1 MKATEGRSTEG
12 RLSIRVKAHQKSVI
26 ARAAQIRNV
35 TMTDF
40 VLDTAYRAAQKVVS
54 DESTLTVPHV
64 DWVAFSKALDAPPKP
79 KPALRRLLA
88 AKSPADL
95 DGGIV

>member
-1 MKATEGRSTEG
+1 MKATERRSAEG

-54 DESTLTVPHV
+54 DESALTVLHV

-88 AKSPADL
+88 ATSPADL
-95 DGGIV
+95 EG

>member
-1 MKATEGRSTEG
+1 MKSIETKSPEG

-40 VLDTAYRAAQKVVS
+40 VLETAYRAAQKVVS
-54 DESTLTVPHV
+54 DESSLTVPHV
-64 DWVAFSKALDAPPKP
+64 DWVAFSTALDAPPKP
-79 KPALRRLLA
+79 KPALRQLLA

-95 DGGIV
+95 NG